1 MSVRALLVKMVR
13 QLIPFLSALLL
24 LAQTLSGCENV
35 FPNHLGSEPKS
46 SEKSPKDEQGES
58 VKPPFDVRGEL
69 EGLLVV
75 WIDKDGFHSA
85 NKRSEIP
92 ENRRQQVRVDSLAL
106 PPDKRLDG
114 EFVYLADLRKAQNDG
129 NYPVK
134 KVRRDWF
141 EALADRE
148 TPDPARAAKNDS
160 AKKQFGTEPGAAGSG
175 VVIYGASW
183 CGACRAAA
191 SYLRARNI
199 AFEEKDVEKDRE
211 AYAQMQRKAAAAG
224 VQPGGLPLI
233 DFHGRVISG
242 FSKDALDNLIE
253 RGNR

>member
-1 MSVRALLVKMVR
+1 MQAVA
-13 QLIPFLSALLL
+13 
-24 LAQTLSGCENV
+24 GCENV
-35 FPNHLGSEPKS
+35 FPNHLSSEPKS
-46 SEKSPKDEQGES
+46 SEQPPKDEQGEI
-58 VKPPFDVRGEL
+58 VKPPFEVRGEL
-69 EGLLVV
+69 AGLLIV
-75 WIDKDGFHSA
+75 WIDKDGLHSA
-85 NKRSEIP
+85 DKRSEIP
-92 ENRRQQVRVDSLAL
+92 EKQRQHVRVDSLAL
-106 PPDKRLDG
+106 APDKRLDG

-129 NYPVK
+129 TYSVK

-148 TPDPARAAKNDS
+148 TPDPARPAKTDS
-160 AKKQFGTEPGAAGSG
+160 AKKEFGSGPGAVGSG